1 MDIDNSTKECL
12 REYILNRRTYADIAK
27 DYSKEEETVRQKV
40 KRERNISVGIIN
52 DVRNNDCLNYN

>member
-27 DYSKEEETVRQKV
+27 DYSKVEETVRQKV
-40 KRERNISVGIIN
+40 KKGTKYIS
-52 DVRNNDCLNYN
+52 RYYK